1 MDVVGISLGGT
12 PGCGV
17 SIDGGTSGVEDSHV
31 VEGEGAGRSGCR
43 AVIGDAA
50 CTRTSASHGSRSRS
64 SPGNLSKS
72 SDLASEATRVLPLVR
87 PELDPESPG
96 LTGGREDL
104 SNSLFICAIKFRGN
118 PLDPQE
124 IPLEKVKGLA
134 PDVHLLVGGHLDP
147 PVTLGLVGVVL
158 RVVGSL
164 DGNLL
169 SISKGIPSIFA
180 AQGFHLIPCKEGL
193 LCVPCICSCNSNSKK
208 DDELHLE

>member
-17 SIDGGTSGVEDSHV
+17 SIDGGTSVVEDSHV
-31 VEGEGAGRSGCR
+31 VEGEGTGRSGCR

-50 CTRTSASHGSRSRS
+50 CTRTSASHGSRSR
-64 SPGNLSKS
+64 PGNLSIS

-104 SNSLFICAIKFRGN
+104 SNSIFECSINFLGH

-124 IPLEKVKGLA
+124 ISLENVKGLA
-134 PDVHLLVGGHLDP
+134 PDVHLLVGGHLDL
-147 PVTLGLVGVVL
+147 PVALGLVGVVL
-158 RVVGSL
+158 GVVGTL
-164 DGNLL
+164 DGYLL
-169 SISKGIPSIFA
+169 SISEVSLSVLAF
-180 AQGFHLIPCKEGL
+180 QGFHLIPCDEGL
-193 LCVPCICSCNSNSKK
+193 LGRPCICSLK
-208 DDELHLE
+208 